1 MIINSRY
8 KVNLY
13 TVYSTVCLNIHILF
27 LLTYCIRGRAP
38 CWLRPRRA
46 SRRITPIRV
55 GDPRQTTPS
64 SGENTVQ
71 VYSRIERDKAAGM
84 QVQSKFFRG
93 GGG

>member
-1 MIINSRY
+1 MPEYPYSISL
-8 KVNLY
+8 NLLY
-13 TVYSTVCLNIHILF
+13 PGQS
-27 LLTYCIRGRAP
+27 P

-93 GGG
+93 GRGIAKIRELIITKFGDI